1 MSKLKKLFKTINE
14 FLKESTQEFNF
25 DEESGVFSFKEQIT
39 DEKRSAVDISFF
51 ISDCSVTLH
60 AISGL
65 KIPQDK
71 VASLSEF
78 IIRANNDIEIGNF
91 DLDLEA
97 ENPIVS
103 FKVNILLGLD
113 MKIDEDDL
121 DLAVQ
126 IVLGTI
132 RSYWSGF
139 IGVLDEDL
147 SAAEALGSCY
157 EEDEDECDDDCGR
170 GCGCHDHEE
179 DEDDDDEEE
188 FFEVDLRTNHHH
200 KCGCGCDECDDECD
214 EDEDEEEEFF
224 EILDDSEA
232 PEEED
237 DEPKK

>member
-14 FLKESTQEFNF
+14 FLKESTQEFTF
-25 DEESGVFSFKEQIT
+25 DQESGVFSFKEQII

-97 ENPIVS
+97 KQPIVS

-126 IVLGTI
+126 IVLGTM

-139 IGVLDEDL
+139 IGVLDEGL
-147 SAAEALGSCY
+147 SAAEALESCY
-157 EEDEDECDDDCGR
+157 EEEDDEKSDDDCG
-170 GCGCHDHEE
+170 CGCHEDQD
-179 DEDDDDEEE
+179 DEDDDEE
-188 FFEVDLRTNHHH
+188 FFEVDLRTNHLH

-214 EDEDEEEEFF
+214 EDEDDEDDEFF
-224 EILDDSEA
+224 EFLDDSEA
-232 PEEED
+232 PDQED
-237 DEPKK
+237 DGD

>member
-14 FLKESTQEFNF
+14 FLKESTQEFTF
-25 DEESGVFSFKEQIT
+25 DQESGVFSFKEQIT

-97 ENPIVS
+97 KQPIVS

-126 IVLGTI
+126 IVLGTM

-139 IGVLDEDL
+139 IGVLDEGL
-147 SAAEALGSCY
+147 SAAEALESCY
-157 EEDEDECDDDCGR
+157 EEEDDEKSDDDCG
-170 GCGCHDHEE
+170 CGCHEDQD
-179 DEDDDDEEE
+179 DEDDDEE
-188 FFEVDLRTNHHH
+188 FFEVDLRTNHPH
-200 KCGCGCDECDDECD
+200 KCGCVCDECDDECD
-214 EDEDEEEEFF
+214 EDEDDEDDEFF
-224 EILDDSEA
+224 EFLDDSEA
-232 PEEED
+232 PDQED
-237 DEPKK
+237 DGD

>member
-1 MSKLKKLFKTINE
+1 M
-14 FLKESTQEFNF
+14 
-25 DEESGVFSFKEQIT
+25 
-39 DEKRSAVDISFF
+39 
-51 ISDCSVTLH
+51 
-60 AISGL
+60 
-65 KIPQDK
+65 
-71 VASLSEF
+71 ASLSEF

-132 RSYWSGF
+132 RIYWSGF

-147 SAAEALGSCY
+147 SAAEALESCY
-157 EEDEDECDDDCGR
+157 EEDEDECDDDCGC

>member
-14 FLKESTQEFNF
+14 FLKENTQEFHF

-39 DEKRSAVDISFF
+39 EEKRSAIDISFF

-60 AISGL
+60 AISAL
-65 KIPQDK
+65 KIPQSK

-78 IIRANNDIEIGNF
+78 IVRANNDIEIGNF
-91 DLDLEA
+91 DLDLAA
-97 ENPIVS
+97 EHPIVS
-103 FKVNILLGLD
+103 FKVNILLDLD

-126 IVLGTI
+126 IVLGTM
-132 RSYWSGF
+132 RSYWIGF
-139 IGVLDEDL
+139 TGVLDEGL
-147 SAAEALGSCY
+147 SAVEALDSCY
-157 EEDEDECDDDCGR
+157 EEEDDEDRDDCC
-170 GCGCHDHEE
+170 CGCHDHEDDE
-179 DEDDDDEEE
+179 DYDDDDE

-200 KCGCGCDECDDECD
+200 KCGCGCEDCDDECD

-237 DEPKK
+237 NEPKK

>member
-1 MSKLKKLFKTINE
+1 MGKLKKLFKTINE

-39 DEKRSAVDISFF
+39 EEKRSAIDISFF

-60 AISGL
+60 AISAL
-65 KIPQDK
+65 KIPQNK

-78 IIRANNDIEIGNF
+78 IVRANNDIEIGNF
-91 DLDLEA
+91 DLDLAA
-97 ENPIVS
+97 EHPIVS
-103 FKVNILLGLD
+103 FKVNILLGID

-126 IVLGTI
+126 IVLGTM
-132 RSYWSGF
+132 RSYWIGF
-139 IGVLDEDL
+139 TGVLDEGL
-147 SAAEALGSCY
+147 SAAEALENCY
-157 EEDEDECDDDCGR
+157 DEEDDECDDDDCGC
-170 GCGCHDHEE
+170 GCGCHDHE
-179 DEDDDDEEE
+179 DDDDEE

-200 KCGCGCDECDDECD
+200 KCGCGCEDCDDECD
-214 EDEDEEEEFF
+214 DDEDEEEEFF

-237 DEPKK
+237 SEPKK

>member
-25 DEESGVFSFKEQIT
+25 DEESGVFSFKEQVT
-39 DEKRSAVDISFF
+39 EEKRSALDVSFF

-97 ENPIVS
+97 ESPIVS

-126 IVLGTI
+126 IVLGTV
-132 RSYWSGF
+132 RSYW
-139 IGVLDEDL
+139 IGLIDILDENL
-147 SAAEALGSCY
+147 SATKALESCY
-157 EEDEDECDDDCGR
+157 EEEDDDECDDDC
-170 GCGCHDHEE
+170 CCSCHDHED
-179 DEDDDDEEE
+179 DEDDEEE

-200 KCGCGCDECDDECD
+200 ECGCDCDDCDDECD
-214 EDEDEEEEFF
+214 EDEEEDFF
-224 EILDDSEA
+224 ESLDDSEV

-237 DEPKK
+237 DEPQK

>member
-1 MSKLKKLFKTINE
+1 MGKLKKLFKTINE
-14 FLKESTQEFNF
+14 FLKENTQEFHF

-39 DEKRSAVDISFF
+39 EEKRSAIDISFF

-60 AISGL
+60 AISAL
-65 KIPQDK
+65 KIPQNK

-78 IIRANNDIEIGNF
+78 IVRANNDIEIGNF

-97 ENPIVS
+97 EHPIVS
-103 FKVNILLGLD
+103 FKVNILLGID

-126 IVLGTI
+126 IVLGTM
-132 RSYWSGF
+132 RSYWIGF
-139 IGVLDEDL
+139 TGVLDEGL
-147 SAAEALGSCY
+147 SAAEALENCY
-157 EEDEDECDDDCGR
+157 DEEDDECDDDDCGC
-170 GCGCHDHEE
+170 GCGCHDHED
-179 DEDDDDEEE
+179 DEDDDDEE

-200 KCGCGCDECDDECD
+200 KCGCGCEDCDDECD
-214 EDEDEEEEFF
+214 DDEDEEEEFF

-237 DEPKK
+237 SEPKK

>member
-1 MSKLKKLFKTINE
+1 MGKLKKLFKTINE

-39 DEKRSAVDISFF
+39 EEKRSAIDISFF

-60 AISGL
+60 AISAL
-65 KIPQDK
+65 KIPQNK

-78 IIRANNDIEIGNF
+78 IVRANNDIEIGNF
-91 DLDLEA
+91 DLDLAA
-97 ENPIVS
+97 EHPIVS
-103 FKVNILLGLD
+103 FKVNILLGID

-126 IVLGTI
+126 IVLGTM
-132 RSYWSGF
+132 RSYWIGF
-139 IGVLDEDL
+139 IGVLDEGL
-147 SAAEALGSCY
+147 SAAEALENCY
-157 EEDEDECDDDCGR
+157 DEEDDECDDDDCGC
-170 GCGCHDHEE
+170 GCGCHDHE
-179 DEDDDDEEE
+179 DDDDEE

-200 KCGCGCDECDDECD
+200 KCGCGCEDCDDECD
-214 EDEDEEEEFF
+214 DDEDEEEEFF

-237 DEPKK
+237 SEPKK

>member
-1 MSKLKKLFKTINE
+1 MGKLKKLFKTINE

-39 DEKRSAVDISFF
+39 EEKRSAIDISFF

-60 AISGL
+60 AISAL
-65 KIPQDK
+65 KIPQNK

-78 IIRANNDIEIGNF
+78 IVRANNDIEIGNF
-91 DLDLEA
+91 DLDLAA
-97 ENPIVS
+97 EHPIVS
-103 FKVNILLGLD
+103 FKVNILLGID

-126 IVLGTI
+126 IVLGTM
-132 RSYWSGF
+132 RSYWIGF
-139 IGVLDEDL
+139 IGVLDEGL
-147 SAAEALGSCY
+147 SAAEALENCY
-157 EEDEDECDDDCGR
+157 DEEDDECDDDDCDC
-170 GCGCHDHEE
+170 GCGCHDHE
-179 DEDDDDEEE
+179 DDDDEE

-200 KCGCGCDECDDECD
+200 KCGCGCEDCDDECD
-214 EDEDEEEEFF
+214 DDEDEEEEFF

-237 DEPKK
+237 SEPKK

>member
-14 FLKESTQEFNF
+14 FLKENTQEFHF

-39 DEKRSAVDISFF
+39 EEKRSAIDISFF

-60 AISGL
+60 AISAL
-65 KIPQDK
+65 KIPQSK

-78 IIRANNDIEIGNF
+78 IVRANNDIEIGNF
-91 DLDLEA
+91 DLDLAA
-97 ENPIVS
+97 EHPIVS
-103 FKVNILLGLD
+103 FKVNILLDLD

-126 IVLGTI
+126 IVLGTM
-132 RSYWSGF
+132 RSYWIGF
-139 IGVLDEDL
+139 TGVLDEGL
-147 SAAEALGSCY
+147 SAVEALDSCY
-157 EEDEDECDDDCGR
+157 EEEDDEEGDDCC
-170 GCGCHDHEE
+170 CGCHDHEDDE
-179 DEDDDDEEE
+179 DYDDDDE

-200 KCGCGCDECDDECD
+200 KCGCGCEDCDDECD

-237 DEPKK
+237 NEPKK